1 MTILI
6 TGGNGFIGSHTT
18 VALIDA
24 GYDVIV
30 VDNLANS
37 HPKAIEAVRTITQRP
52 VAFERAD
59 IRRSEE
65 LDRVFDAFD
74 IDAVIHFA
82 ALKSVEESA
91 DDPLSYYETNVAGLL
106 TLIQCMRRHEVSN
119 LVFSSSAAV
128 YGDCIDPPIDEDRR
142 LEPTSPYGRTKAMA
156 EALLTDLAASQSAW
170 NISILRYFNAVGA
183 HRSGQLG
190 ESPKGVPRNLLPAL
204 GRVALGI
211 DDGLIVNGTD
221 YDTPDGSCIR
231 DYIHVADL
239 ARGHLHALEGFEKHG
254 GLNTYNLGCGRGYS
268 VLETIE
274 AFERASGKAI
284 PFTVKARRPGD
295 IPESVSDASRAER
308 DLGWRAEYAIEA
320 MCADTWR
327 WMRSFPHGYDARA

>member
-24 GYDVIV
+24 GYDVVV

-37 HPKAIEAVRTITQRP
+37 HANAIDAVRTITQRTVP
-52 VAFERAD
+52 FERAD
-59 IRRSEE
+59 VRRAED

-91 DDPLSYYETNVAGLL
+91 YDPLGYYETNVAGLL
-106 TLIQCMRRHEVSN
+106 TLIQCMKRHDVSN

-128 YGDCIDPPIDEDRR
+128 YGDCLDPPIDEDRR

-156 EALLTDLAASQSAW
+156 EALLTDLAASANAW

-190 ESPKGVPRNLLPAL
+190 ESPRGAPRNLLPAL

-211 DDGLIVNGTD
+211 DDELIVNGTD

-231 DYIHVADL
+231 DYIHVVDL
-239 ARGHLHALEGFEKHG
+239 ARGHLHALEGFANHG

-274 AFERASGKAI
+274 AFERASGKTI

-308 DLGWRAEYAIEA
+308 ELGWRAEHAIDA

-327 WMRSFPHGYDARA
+327 WMRAFPRGYDG

>member
-1 MTILI
+1 MTILV

-24 GYDVIV
+24 GYDVVV
-30 VDNLANS
+30 VDNLVNS
-37 HPKAIEAVRTITQRP
+37 NPKAIDAVRTITQRTVP
-52 VAFERAD
+52 FERAD
-59 IRRSEE
+59 IRRGDE
-65 LDRVFDAFD
+65 LDAVFNAFE

-91 DDPLSYYETNVAGLL
+91 VDPLGYYDTNVAGLL
-106 TLIQCMRRHEVSN
+106 TLIQCMQHHDVAN

-128 YGDCIDPPIDEDRR
+128 YGDCLDPPIDEDRR

-156 EALLTDLAASQSAW
+156 EALLTDLAASRSEW

-190 ESPKGVPRNLLPAL
+190 ESPTGVPRNLLPSL

-211 DDGLIVNGTD
+211 DDGLTVNGTD

-231 DYIHVADL
+231 DYIHVVDL
-239 ARGHLHALEGFEKHG
+239 ARGHLHALEGLETHG

-274 AFERASGKAI
+274 AFARASGKPI
-284 PFTVKARRPGD
+284 PYTVKARRPGD
-295 IPESVSDASRAER
+295 IPESVSDAGRASRE
-308 DLGWRAEYAIEA
+308 LGWRAEYDIDA

-327 WMRSFPHGYDARA
+327 WMRAFPRGYGD